1 MRRLLSSGGEKQ
13 RKAMGLLQAL
23 QCGAWLSSS
32 TQGTVTAWG
41 SRRPTVLLC
50 LMETGNQFLA
60 AGGEAI

>member
-1 MRRLLSSGGEKQ
+1 
-13 RKAMGLLQAL
+13 MGLLQAL

-32 TQGTVTAWG
+32 TQGTITAWG

-50 LMETGNQFLA
+50 LMETGNQFLE